1 MLRTGLGFIAAVALL
16 ASASTASAST
26 TYDMRGTWFITGPY
40 SQSNTITAMNMAT
53 GEFSGTGAATNGTGY
68 TWPDKGTVSGSTVK
82 WTFGPYVQA
91 PYTATC
97 EGTLSP
103 EGNAING
110 TCSDTNGLKGQAW
123 SMTLTRGAAIQVSCS
138 TLNVGLPN
146 EYMQC
151 TAQVGD
157 ASGKAPARIPTGTV
171 AFSLK
176 PGGGGAF
183 QGASTCTLAPSQSGG
198 ASSFCSVNYLPPAG
212 GIPVG
217 SQPPIIGTYS
227 GDTNFGP
234 SSAAATGPVAGP
246 PLKEVVPVLCI
257 QLPGQTCS
265 GIDVTLPKETVINN
279 LDTTEVS
286 VGCDEEPAAA
296 ASAHIAATFP
306 LPSPNF
312 NMEAPSKPAKC
323 KVQVEIDA
331 AKKAKEKVEK
341 EIKLLEKKKELNERE
356 APIRE
361 KNQRVEEE
369 LKRLRKVSQAFG
381 NELPAAPQAQSA
393 SAHRQK
399 VPKFALS
406 LGWARVELSARTRR
420 KVKLTVPKA
429 NRGLLTLLRHTQIR
443 TLPLTVRIT
452 VIRSG
457 ETKTTSKS
465 RTVTYKLRK
474 R

>member
-1 MLRTGLGFIAAVALL
+1 MWGMDVKIKGGRGTVTSGCRMLRTGLGFIAAVALL

-26 TYDMRGTWFITGPY
+26 TYDMRGTWLITGPY

-97 EGTLSP
+97 EGTLWP

-151 TAQVGD
+151 TAPVGD

-183 QGASTCTLAPSQSGG
+183 QGASTARSHLRSPGAQAASARSIICHRPVESQSALSRRSSAPTLAIRTSAQAARLQPGPGRPATQRSGSGLVHPTARPDMLGHRRHAAQRNGHQQSRHHR
-198 ASSFCSVNYLPPAG
+198 
-212 GIPVG
+212 
-217 SQPPIIGTYS
+217 
-227 GDTNFGP
+227 
-234 SSAAATGPVAGP
+234 
-246 PLKEVVPVLCI
+246 
-257 QLPGQTCS
+257 
-265 GIDVTLPKETVINN
+265 
-279 LDTTEVS
+279 S
-286 VGCDEEPAAA
+286 VGGFVTKKPAAA

-331 AKKAKEKVEK
+331 AKKAK
-341 EIKLLEKKKELNERE
+341 
-356 APIRE
+356 
-361 KNQRVEEE
+361 
-369 LKRLRKVSQAFG
+369 RKG
-381 NELPAAPQAQSA
+381 
-393 SAHRQK
+393 
-399 VPKFALS
+399 
-406 LGWARVELSARTRR
+406 
-420 KVKLTVPKA
+420 
-429 NRGLLTLLRHTQIR
+429 
-443 TLPLTVRIT
+443 
-452 VIRSG
+452 
-457 ETKTTSKS
+457 
-465 RTVTYKLRK
+465 
-474 R
+474 